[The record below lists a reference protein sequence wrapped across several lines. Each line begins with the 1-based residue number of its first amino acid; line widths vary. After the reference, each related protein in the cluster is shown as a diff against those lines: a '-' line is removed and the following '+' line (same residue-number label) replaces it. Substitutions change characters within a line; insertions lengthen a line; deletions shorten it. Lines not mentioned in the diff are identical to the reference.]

1 MLQNRRLLVGVTVG
15 SIGVLVSLG
24 AVVLCRSCV
33 LLGSIVPAVPV
44 MVLRLPMVM
53 CGSLV
58 MPRRRVMMF
67 GRWMSCG
74 CGHVRPPAEI

>member
-1 MLQNRRLLVGVTVG
+1 MGVTVG

-33 LLGSIVPAVPV
+33 LLGFIVPPMPV
-44 MVLRLPMVM
+44 MVLCLPMVM

-58 MPRRRVMMF
+58 MARRRMMMF
-67 GRWMSCG
+67 GSRMSCG
-74 CGHVRPPAEI
+74 CGHVHPPAKI